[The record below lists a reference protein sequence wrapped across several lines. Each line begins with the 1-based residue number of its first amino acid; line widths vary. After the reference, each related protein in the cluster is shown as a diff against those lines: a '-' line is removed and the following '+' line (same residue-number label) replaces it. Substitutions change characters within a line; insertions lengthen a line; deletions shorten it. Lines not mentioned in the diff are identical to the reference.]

1 MIVTVANFKGGVG
14 KTMSSVHLAAYLQQ
28 KAPTL
33 LIDGDSNR
41 SALAYSRRGEL
52 PFKVVD
58 ERSAARYVRD
68 FKHIVID
75 TEARPEEEDLKA
87 LVDGCDL
94 LVVPTSPDAMA
105 IHATL
110 LTVEALRRIEAKKY
124 KILLTICPPPPSH
137 DAEEARSIIRA
148 QKLPVFGVEVR
159 RRAAFQKAS
168 LAGVPVYEVKDPR
181 AAAAW
186 DDYVQIAK
194 EILK

>member
-41 SALAYSRRGEL
+41 SALAYSRRGAL